1 MEKLGMHF
9 EKMSTDH
16 RGIEIVYYAKDKL
29 GIEPVLWGQLSS
41 QWCGVAESMYE
52 KDAVWFQTL
61 VETYH
66 GTSLHLDS
74 YLKSATPIMSGDW

>member
-29 GIEPVLWGQLSS
+29 GIEPVL
-41 QWCGVAESMYE
+41 
-52 KDAVWFQTL
+52 
-61 VETYH
+61 
-66 GTSLHLDS
+66 
-74 YLKSATPIMSGDW
+74 